1 MFSSPIGII
10 AGILSAVVLIVV
22 GLIVVTGV
30 LAMTGGPSACTP
42 GGGPITVDAAN
53 AASFDAKW
61 DQMDASLDSGQPAS
75 ITLNESEVTSRAD
88 AFIEEEGGDVDDIQV
103 CIYEGSGAV
112 TGTLDTPI
120 GGAKFKATGTV
131 ELTSGHP
138 VAEFDDVEVGNV
150 PGVVLDPF
158 ESAVEDAIQELLDD
172 IELDHT
178 YSVTLRP
185 GEAVIQG
192 NPGAPTP

>member
-1 MFSSPIGII
+1 
-10 AGILSAVVLIVV
+10 
-22 GLIVVTGV
+22 
-30 LAMTGGPSACTP
+30 
-42 GGGPITVDAAN
+42 
-53 AASFDAKW
+53 
-61 DQMDASLDSGQPAS
+61 
-75 ITLNESEVTSRAD
+75 
-88 AFIEEEGGDVDDIQV
+88 VDDIQV

-120 GGAKFKATGTV
+120 GGANFKATGTV

-138 VAEFDDVEVGNV
+138 VAEFDDVEVGHV